1 MIKKI
6 GVLTSGGDAPGMNAA
21 IRSVIRAG
29 LDDGLEMYVIY
40 YGYKGILD
48 REIEKVDRK
57 FVAEIINRGGTKIYT
72 ARLPEF
78 AELEVQKKGAEILNE
93 YGIDA
98 LVAIGGDGTY
108 KGALA
113 LSRLGI
119 KCIAL
124 PGTID
129 NDVASSDYTIGFFT
143 ALQTIVDCIDKLRD
157 TSSSHQRCSVVEVM
171 GRYCGDLAV
180 YSALATGADIVI
192 TRENPMS
199 EEDLYNEIK
208 NQVHMG
214 KHHIMV
220 IITEKIYNVSE
231 IADKITKNCG
241 IEAKSEVLG
250 RIQRGG
256 TPAAFDRY
264 LASVMGVH
272 AIDILLNGESGLC
285 VGLID
290 NKLTATPIE
299 EALKMQN
306 KSNKF
311 IKRMLCRTR

>member
-29 LDDGLEMYVIY
+29 LDAGLEMYVIY
-40 YGYKGILD
+40 NGYKGILD

-272 AIDILLNGESGLC
+272 AIDLLLNGESGLC

>member
-6 GVLTSGGDAPGMNAA
+6 GILTSGGDAPGMNAA

-29 LDDGLEMYVIY
+29 LNAGLEMYVIY
-40 YGYKGILD
+40 DGYKGIID
-48 REIEKVDRK
+48 NKIEKVDRRY
-57 FVAEIINRGGTKIYT
+57 VADIINRGGTKIGT

-78 AELEVQKKGAEILNE
+78 AQSEVQDKAVEILNN

-98 LVAIGGDGTY
+98 LVTIGGDGTY

-113 LSRLGI
+113 LSRKGI
-119 KCIAL
+119 KCVAI

-129 NDVASSDYTIGFFT
+129 NDVASTDYTIGFAT
-143 ALQTIVDCIDKLRD
+143 ALQTVVDCIDKLRD
-157 TSSSHQRCSVVEVM
+157 TSSSHQRCSVIEVM

-180 YSALATGADIVI
+180 YASLASGSDIVI
-192 TRENPMS
+192 SRENPMA
-199 EEDLYNEIK
+199 EEDLFEEIK
-208 NQVHMG
+208 KQLQMG

-220 IITEKIYNVSE
+220 LVTEKILNVHE
-231 IADKITKNCG
+231 LADKITKECN

-256 TPAAFDRY
+256 TPVALDRY
-264 LASVMGVH
+264 LASSMGVF
-272 AIDILLNGESGLC
+272 AVDTLMNGQTGVCIGIVQNEL
-285 VGLID
+285 V
-290 NKLTATPIE
+290 ATPIE
-299 EALKMQN
+299 EALQMTN

-311 IKRMLCRTR
+311 IKHMLCRTR

>member
-29 LDDGLEMYVIY
+29 LDAGLEMHVIY
-40 YGYKGILD
+40 NGYKGILD

-98 LVAIGGDGTY
+98 QVAIGGDGTY

-272 AIDILLNGESGLC
+272 AIDLLLNGESGLC

>member
-6 GVLTSGGDAPGMNAA
+6 GVLTSGGDAPGMNAS
-21 IRSVIRAG
+21 IRAVIRAG
-29 LDDGLEMYVIY
+29 LEANLEMYVIY
-40 YGYKGILD
+40 NGYKGIID
-48 REIEKVDRK
+48 RTIEKVDRK
-57 FVAEIINRGGTKIYT
+57 FCAEIINRGGTKIGT

-78 AELEVQKKGAEILNE
+78 STDEVQNKAVEILRE

-98 LVAIGGDGTY
+98 LVTIGGDGTY

-113 LSRLGI
+113 LSRKGI
-119 KCIAL
+119 KCVAL

-180 YSALATGADIVI
+180 YASLASGADIVI
-192 TRENPMS
+192 TRENPMA
-199 EEDLYNEIK
+199 EEDLFEEIR
-208 NQVHMG
+208 NQISMG

-220 IITEKIYNVSE
+220 IITEHITDVSVL
-231 IADKITKNCG
+231 ADKITKNCG

-256 TPAAFDRY
+256 VPVAADRA
-264 LASVMGVH
+264 LATTMGVY
-272 AIDILLNGESGLC
+272 AVDTLLQGETGVC
-285 VGLID
+285 IGLI
-290 NKLTATPIE
+290 NNSLTATPIE
-299 EALKMQN
+299 EALKMEN

-311 IKRMLCRTR
+311 LKHMLCRTR

>member
-21 IRSVIRAG
+21 IRAVIRAG
-29 LDDGLEMYVIY
+29 IDAGFEMYVIY
-40 YGYKGILD
+40 NGYKGIL
-48 REIEKVDRK
+48 EHQVEKVDRT
-57 FVAEIINRGGTKIYT
+57 FVADIINRGGTRLYT

-78 AELEVQKKGAEILNE
+78 AQPEVQQKAANILNE

-98 LVAIGGDGTY
+98 LVTIGGDGTY

-119 KCIAL
+119 KCVSI

-129 NDVASSDYTIGFFT
+129 NDVASTDYTIGFST
-143 ALQTIVDCIDKLRD
+143 AMETVVECIDKLRD

-180 YSALATGADIVI
+180 FSAMASGADIVI
-192 TRENPMS
+192 TRENPMA
-199 EEDLYNEIK
+199 EEDLLREIRR
-208 NQVHMG
+208 QVEQG
-214 KHHIMV
+214 KHHIMA
-220 IITEKIYNVSE
+220 IITEKTLDVKE
-231 IADKITKNCG
+231 LAKKITEHCG
-241 IEAKSEVLG
+241 IEAKAEVLG

-256 TPAAFDRY
+256 TPVAFDRY
-264 LASVMGVH
+264 LASVMGVF
-272 AIDILLNGESGLC
+272 AIDTLIKGETGVC
-285 VGLID
+285 VGIL
-290 NKLTATPIE
+290 NNTLTATPIE
-299 EALKMQN
+299 EALKMTN
-306 KSNKF
+306 KPNKA

>member
-29 LDDGLEMYVIY
+29 LDAGLEMHVIY
-40 YGYKGILD
+40 NGYKGILD

-272 AIDILLNGESGLC
+272 AIDLLLNGESGLC

>member
-29 LDDGLEMYVIY
+29 IEAGLEMYVIY
-40 YGYKGILD
+40 NGYKGIID
-48 REIEKVDRK
+48 REIERVDRK

-78 AELEVQKKGAEILNE
+78 ADPEVQKKGAEILNE
-93 YGIDA
+93 FGIDA
-98 LVAIGGDGTY
+98 LVTIGGDGTY

-129 NDVASSDYTIGFFT
+129 NDVASTDYTIGFFT

-180 YSALATGADIVI
+180 YSSMATGADIVI

-199 EEDLYNEIK
+199 VEDLLAEIK
-208 NQVHMG
+208 HQVHMG

-220 IITEKIYNVSE
+220 IITEKIYDVNQ
-231 IADKITKNCG
+231 IADLITKNCD

-264 LASVMGVH
+264 LASIMGVE
-272 AIDILLNGESGLC
+272 AIDLLLNGESGLC

>member
-29 LDDGLEMYVIY
+29 LDAGLEMHVIY
-40 YGYKGILD
+40 NGYKGILD

-108 KGALA
+108 KRALA

-272 AIDILLNGESGLC
+272 AIDLLLNGESGLC

>member
-6 GVLTSGGDAPGMNAA
+6 GILTSGGDAPGMNAA

-29 LDDGLEMYVIY
+29 LNAGLEMYVIY
-40 YGYKGILD
+40 DGYKGIID
-48 REIEKVDRK
+48 NKIEKVVRRY
-57 FVAEIINRGGTKIYT
+57 VADIINRGGTKIGT

-78 AELEVQKKGAEILNE
+78 AQSEVQDKAVKILNN

-98 LVAIGGDGTY
+98 LVTIGGDGTY

-113 LSRLGI
+113 LSRKGI
-119 KCIAL
+119 KCVAI

-129 NDVASSDYTIGFFT
+129 NDVASTDYTIGFAT
-143 ALQTIVDCIDKLRD
+143 ALQTVVDCIDKLRD
-157 TSSSHQRCSVVEVM
+157 TSSSHQRCSVIEVM

-180 YSALATGADIVI
+180 YASLASGSDIVI
-192 TRENPMS
+192 SRENPMA
-199 EEDLYNEIK
+199 EEDLFEEIK
-208 NQVHMG
+208 KQLQMG

-220 IITEKIYNVSE
+220 LVTEKILNVHE
-231 IADKITKNCG
+231 LADKITKECN

-256 TPAAFDRY
+256 TPVALDRY
-264 LASVMGVH
+264 LASRMGVF
-272 AIDILLNGESGLC
+272 AVDTLMNGQTGVCIGIVQNEL
-285 VGLID
+285 V
-290 NKLTATPIE
+290 ATPIE
-299 EALKMQN
+299 EALQMTN

-311 IKRMLCRTR
+311 IKHMLCRTR

>member
-6 GVLTSGGDAPGMNAA
+6 GILTSGGDAPGMNAA

-29 LDDGLEMYVIY
+29 LNAGLEMYVIY
-40 YGYKGILD
+40 DGYKGIID
-48 REIEKVDRK
+48 NKIEKVDRRY
-57 FVAEIINRGGTKIYT
+57 VADIINRGGTKIGT

-78 AELEVQKKGAEILNE
+78 AQSEVQDKAVEILNN

-98 LVAIGGDGTY
+98 LVTIGGDGTY

-113 LSRLGI
+113 LSRKGI
-119 KCIAL
+119 KCVAI

-129 NDVASSDYTIGFFT
+129 NDVASTDFTIGFAT
-143 ALQTIVDCIDKLRD
+143 ALQTVVDCIDKLRD
-157 TSSSHQRCSVVEVM
+157 TSSSHQRCSVIEVM

-180 YSALATGADIVI
+180 YASLASGSDIVI
-192 TRENPMS
+192 SRENPMA
-199 EEDLYNEIK
+199 EEDLFEVIK
-208 NQVHMG
+208 KQLQMG

-220 IITEKIYNVSE
+220 LVTEKILNVHE
-231 IADKITKNCG
+231 LADKITKECN

-256 TPAAFDRY
+256 TPVALDRY
-264 LASVMGVH
+264 LASSMGVF
-272 AIDILLNGESGLC
+272 AVDTLMNGQTGVCIGIVQNEL
-285 VGLID
+285 V
-290 NKLTATPIE
+290 ATPIE
-299 EALKMQN
+299 EALQMTN

-311 IKRMLCRTR
+311 FKHMLCRTR

>member
-6 GVLTSGGDAPGMNAA
+6 GILTSGGDAPGMNAA

-29 LDDGLEMYVIY
+29 LNAGIEMYVIY
-40 YGYKGILD
+40 DGYKGIID
-48 REIEKVDRK
+48 NRIEKVDRRY
-57 FVAEIINRGGTKIYT
+57 AADIINRGGTKLGT

-78 AELEVQKKGAEILNE
+78 AQSEVQDKAVEILNN

-98 LVAIGGDGTY
+98 LVTIGGDGTY

-113 LSRLGI
+113 LSRKGI
-119 KCIAL
+119 KCVAI

-129 NDVASSDYTIGFFT
+129 NDVASTDYTIGFAT
-143 ALQTIVDCIDKLRD
+143 ALQTVVDCIDKLRD
-157 TSSSHQRCSVVEVM
+157 TSSSHQRCSVIEVM

-180 YSALATGADIVI
+180 YASLASGSDIVI
-192 TRENPMS
+192 SRENPMT
-199 EEDLYNEIK
+199 EEDLFVEIK
-208 NQVHMG
+208 KQLKMG

-220 IITEKIYNVSE
+220 LVTEKILNVHE
-231 IADKITKNCG
+231 LADKITKECN

-256 TPAAFDRY
+256 TPVALDRY
-264 LASVMGVH
+264 LASSMGVF
-272 AIDILLNGESGLC
+272 AVDTLMNGQTGVCIGIVKNEL
-285 VGLID
+285 V
-290 NKLTATPIE
+290 ATPIE
-299 EALKMQN
+299 EALQMTN

-311 IKRMLCRTR
+311 IKHMLCRTR

>member
-6 GVLTSGGDAPGMNAA
+6 GILTSGGDAPGMNAA

-29 LDDGLEMYVIY
+29 LNAGLEMYVIY
-40 YGYKGILD
+40 DGYKGIID
-48 REIEKVDRK
+48 NKIEKVDRRY
-57 FVAEIINRGGTKIYT
+57 VADIINRGGTKIGT

-78 AELEVQKKGAEILNE
+78 AQSEVQDKAVEILNN

-98 LVAIGGDGTY
+98 LVTIGGDGTY

-113 LSRLGI
+113 LSRKGI
-119 KCIAL
+119 KCVAI

-129 NDVASSDYTIGFFT
+129 NDVASTDYTIGFAT
-143 ALQTIVDCIDKLRD
+143 ALQTVVDCIDKLRD
-157 TSSSHQRCSVVEVM
+157 TSSSHQRCSVIEVM

-180 YSALATGADIVI
+180 YASLASGSDIVI
-192 TRENPMS
+192 SRENPMA
-199 EEDLYNEIK
+199 EEDLFEEIK
-208 NQVHMG
+208 KQLQMG

-220 IITEKIYNVSE
+220 LVTEKILNVHE
-231 IADKITKNCG
+231 LADKITKECN

-256 TPAAFDRY
+256 TPVALDRY
-264 LASVMGVH
+264 LASRMGVF
-272 AIDILLNGESGLC
+272 AVDTLMNGQTGVCIGIVQNEL
-285 VGLID
+285 V
-290 NKLTATPIE
+290 ATPIE
-299 EALKMQN
+299 EALQMTN

-311 IKRMLCRTR
+311 IKHMLCRTR